1 MKYNCEEY
9 LPIDYPGIR
18 KGVYFINDD
27 GTSIISTLHHK
38 APRKITISL
47 DSHGYYDTMLQHE
60 FCDKSVRCLIHQLVM
75 YAHKNLPPKNM
86 LDPTIDHINGD
97 KTNNNISNLRWLERR
112 DNSYLCTKR
121 VLTKGEYNGD
131 CKITEETAKQIIREL
146 QLNEIAPIKIMQK
159 YNVSK
164 DIVFNIKRKKAW
176 THLTRNIEFET
187 KYRNG
192 KIFELKQY
200 VIPIIKYFTPTGAEY
215 DSSKFATPFG
225 LKSDPEYVFS
235 NTGATPFD

>member
-1 MKYNCEEY
+1 MKYNGEEY

-38 APRKITISL
+38 VPRKIAISL
-47 DSHGYYDTMLQHE
+47 DRYGYMQTVLQYE
-60 FCDKSVRCLIHQLVM
+60 FSDKSVRCNIHQLVM
-75 YAHKNLPPKNM
+75 YAHNILPPKNM
-86 LDPTIDHINGD
+86 LDPTVDHINGD
-97 KTNNNISNLRWLERR
+97 KINNNISNLRWLERR
-112 DNSYLCTKR
+112 DNTYLCTVR
-121 VLTKGEYNGD
+121 VSTKGELNGD
-131 CKITEETAKQIIREL
+131 CKITEETAKQIVREL

-176 THLTRNIEFET
+176 THLTKHIEFEIRH
-187 KYRNG
+187 RNG

-200 VIPIIKYFTPTGAEY
+200 VIPTIKYFTPTGAEY

-225 LKSDPEYVFS
+225 PKSNSEYVFS
-235 NTGATPFD
+235 NIGATPFD